1 MNRRK
6 ASLPVDLF
14 CSETPL
20 LKHPLW
26 LSKFSH
32 LHIQLFASQGCSL
45 WILNVIN
52 YVSQLQEVINHFA
65 QVRELAKKMLQE
77 NHYASKD
84 IKTQKEFLDRGCRSF
99 AMRMNRRRDII
110 LTSLRF
116 HKSAGEV
123 WHYDCLWCI
132 FLNGS
137 GFMPLGWKALS
148 SANIIDNYW
157 NFSGTWSVCC
167 WDLWRWEPNVFV
179 TDWFEAVNGLIIVPF
194 VTVKKD
200 LTQSSRFLSPVV
212 KRNKTSQA
220 LLFLR

>member
-26 LSKFSH
+26 LSKSSH
-32 LHIQLFASQGCSL
+32 LHNQVFTSQGSSV
-45 WILNVIN
+45 WILNVID
-52 YVSQLQEVINHFA
+52 YVAQLQEVINHFA

-116 HKSAGEV
+116 HKSAGEG
-123 WHYDCLWCI
+123 WHCDCVWCI

-137 GFMPLGWKALS
+137 VFMPLGWKALS

-167 WDLWRWEPNVFV
+167 WDLWRWEPNVSV
-179 TDWFEAVNGLIIVPF
+179 ILEHIGSERGGINLLSETEA
-194 VTVKKD
+194 TH
-200 LTQSSRFLSPVV
+200 LTIC
-212 KRNKTSQA
+212 KY
-220 LLFLR
+220 

>member
-26 LSKFSH
+26 LSKSSH
-32 LHIQLFASQGCSL
+32 LHNQVFTSQGSSV
-45 WILNVIN
+45 WILNVID
-52 YVSQLQEVINHFA
+52 YVAQLQEVINHFA

-123 WHYDCLWCI
+123 WHYDCFDVFFKWQRIHAIRLESTVFSQYHWQLLKFFRHLKCM
-132 FLNGS
+132 LLGS
-137 GFMPLGWKALS
+137 LAMRA
-148 SANIIDNYW
+148 
-157 NFSGTWSVCC
+157 
-167 WDLWRWEPNVFV
+167 
-179 TDWFEAVNGLIIVPF
+179 
-194 VTVKKD
+194 
-200 LTQSSRFLSPVV
+200 
-212 KRNKTSQA
+212 
-220 LLFLR
+220 

>member
-1 MNRRK
+1 MRVNRDLISNCWCLPCSSWRGGGQSIILFSFWFMHVNRK
-6 ASLPVDLF
+6 RTFLYLLGQWLSGLLSLRERTLTNANLIASRQLKAYEQEKGITSSWLV

-26 LSKFSH
+26 LSKSSH
-32 LHIQLFASQGCSL
+32 LHNQVFTSQGSSF
-45 WILNVIN
+45 WILNVID
-52 YVSQLQEVINHFA
+52 YVAQLQEVINHFA

-123 WHYDCLWCI
+123 
-132 FLNGS
+132 
-137 GFMPLGWKALS
+137 
-148 SANIIDNYW
+148 
-157 NFSGTWSVCC
+157 
-167 WDLWRWEPNVFV
+167 
-179 TDWFEAVNGLIIVPF
+179 
-194 VTVKKD
+194 
-200 LTQSSRFLSPVV
+200 
-212 KRNKTSQA
+212 
-220 LLFLR
+220 